1 MLDKIP
7 KVSIIMATYNREHY
21 ILESIQSIQAQTFK
35 DWECIIVDDGG
46 TDATRDILAPVFNED
61 PRFQYFTRTS
71 KYQKGLPGSRNYG
84 LDLARGDYI
93 IFFDDDDI
101 AHPQNLEFCVSE
113 FSKREISFCRYI
125 RTVFK
130 GDFHYNYNFSKEFSH
145 FNIDE
150 RDINKILKNELLFN
164 SCSIMWKK
172 ECFVNNRF
180 IEHLMYAEEWELY
193 SRIITNGFKGISIDK
208 ILFYGRKHEESN
220 TGEFFKQDPIRLK
233 SNANAIVL
241 VLKNLKQ
248 QNLLSDEIIRYFVQV
263 SLNYKQYGLYK
274 RIMEVM
280 NLQIYKKIKWMLT
293 YYILPFRLYF
303 YSFVKKYKK

>member
-1 MLDKIP
+1 
-7 KVSIIMATYNREHY
+7 
-21 ILESIQSIQAQTFK
+21 
-35 DWECIIVDDGG
+35 
-46 TDATRDILAPVFNED
+46 
-61 PRFQYFTRTS
+61 
-71 KYQKGLPGSRNYG
+71 
-84 LDLARGDYI
+84 
-93 IFFDDDDI
+93 
-101 AHPQNLEFCVSE
+101 
-113 FSKREISFCRYI
+113 
-125 RTVFK
+125 
-130 GDFHYNYNFSKEFSH
+130 
-145 FNIDE
+145 
-150 RDINKILKNELLFN
+150 
-164 SCSIMWKK
+164 MWKK

-241 VLKNLKQ
+241 VLKNLKE
-248 QNLLSDEIIRYFVQV
+248 QNLLSNEIIRYFVQV
-263 SLNYKQYGLYK
+263 SLKYKQFGLYK

-280 NLQIYKKIKWMLT
+280 NLPIYEKIKWMLT